1 MKKLSQ
7 DFRLYKHAI
16 KKNLIQSKIYN
27 FSKKLWI
34 LALFIQNFCTTVFH
48 LLLFFPQ
55 NTNTIQ
61 RRFFFLF
68 ILTFVIKLIMKE
80 TLLQINIEKQHKQ
93 VKINEQ
99 TKSVYF

>member
-1 MKKLSQ
+1 MNPRP
-7 DFRLYKHAI
+7 FY
-16 KKNLIQSKIYN
+16 SKFWHYC
-27 FSKKLWI
+27 FSS
-34 LALFIQNFCTTVFH
+34 TS
-48 LLLFFPQ
+48 FFPQ

-68 ILTFVIKLIMKE
+68 ILTFVIKMIMKE